1 MILSIFD
8 FDVTLMRPD
17 GTWNTKS
24 VNAAR
29 RAYGRG
35 YSVLV
40 TGRPEFQKPAIVKSL
55 MDSGIPFHRV
65 LTVGPLFIGQRKRA
79 EIERLVRLLRPD
91 SVEVWDDREDLL
103 GSYGSLLTALGVEHR
118 LNLVR
123 S

>member
-8 FDVTLMRPD
+8 FDGTLLRPD

-24 VNAAR
+24 VTAAR

-35 YSVLV
+35 YSVLL
-40 TGRPEFQKPAIVKSL
+40 TGRPEFQKPEVVKAL
-55 MDSGIPFHRV
+55 MDNGIPFHRAV
-65 LTVGPLFIGQRKRA
+65 TVGPLFIGQKKRT
-79 EIERLVRLLRPD
+79 EIERLVRLLGPAV
-91 SVEVWDDREDLL
+91 VEVWDDREDLL
-103 GSYGSLLTALGVEHR
+103 RSYGSLLTALGVDHK